1 MQLERVGKKDMK
13 ELIKEMEAENCTVA
27 VARPLYKVTDLENGD
42 KWYFDSMRE
51 MKAHVKDY
59 IEECEGDC
67 ILIYRVLN
75 YETGKY
81 RRMTGKEVIEARL
94 PR

>member
-1 MQLERVGKKDMK
+1 MQPERVGKKNME
-13 ELIKEMEAENCTVA
+13 ELIKETGTENCTAV

-42 KWYFDSMRE
+42 KWYFDSMSE
-51 MKAHVKDY
+51 MKSHVKDY

-67 ILIYRVLN
+67 ILIYRVFN
-75 YETGKY
+75 CETGKY

-94 PR
+94 PK